1 MLTEGVLM
9 DENQNEAKDM
19 FLTLCFCEISYAMT
33 CCVAINAKEGDC
45 WKYVLSLMLHNIKE
59 TVGIT
64 QMSQTAANSANQ
76 ADSTN

>member
-45 WKYVLSLMLHNIKE
+45 WKYVLSLMLHNVKE
-59 TVGIT
+59 IVGIT
-64 QMSQTAANSANQ
+64 QCHKQQQQNSANRVR
-76 ADSTN
+76 